1 VEDLV
6 EVPDERA
13 AVPEVHQLS
22 LELSGE
28 GLHLRDPL
36 VAVPA
41 DPVQLPL
48 WRETEAF
55 LNPVELIRWTAALH
69 ELVDPGRSGVHE
81 RRRPKRVHEPVV
93 RPDVEFELLFAGHVA
108 GPRGIPPDG
117 QLPPDP
123 GGEAGDSLEE
133 AAEIGVEFSGVLG
146 ERHGGG
152 GSPPF
157 TCPTLPRSG
166 PGAF

>member
-1 VEDLV
+1 EVEPILARRLVDLSRVGEEAPIVEDLV

-55 LNPVELIRWTAALH
+55 LNQAELIGWTAALH
-69 ELVDPGRSGVHE
+69 ALMNRGRG
-81 RRRPKRVHEPVV
+81 RVHGRPRGPVDRAACGV
-93 RPDVEFELLFAGHVA
+93 
-108 GPRGIPPDG
+108 GPRP
-117 QLPPDP
+117 
-123 GGEAGDSLEE
+123 
-133 AAEIGVEFSGVLG
+133 
-146 ERHGGG
+146 
-152 GSPPF
+152 
-157 TCPTLPRSG
+157 
-166 PGAF
+166 